1 MPGYRLD
8 CGVSRQHNG
17 MTALLLPLFTLNQIE
32 SNQLE
37 GAVEVGCR
45 LIKAT
50 VELGLAGCAKFISI
64 RAIGVS

>member
-45 LIKAT
+45 LIKALWNW
-50 VELGLAGCAKFISI
+50 VWQVALNLSASVRSE
-64 RAIGVS
+64 